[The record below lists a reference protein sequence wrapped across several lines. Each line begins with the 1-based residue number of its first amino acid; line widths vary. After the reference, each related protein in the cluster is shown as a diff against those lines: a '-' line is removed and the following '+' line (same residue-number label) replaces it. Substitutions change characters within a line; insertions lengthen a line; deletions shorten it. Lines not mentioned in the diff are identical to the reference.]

1 MSAVNTNVQGDVQ
14 SVLKENMFS
23 QFLHIKEVKITEYKA
38 EKKSLNLFFFFL
50 VNNKKSDTSEQ
61 HTEVEKNTA
70 CIICDLFFFKKRD

>member
-38 EKKSLNLFFFFL
+38 EKKSLNLFFFL
-50 VNNKKSDTSEQ
+50 VNSKKSDTSEQ

>member
-23 QFLHIKEVKITEYKA
+23 QSLHIKEVKITEYKA
-38 EKKSLNLFFFFL
+38 EKKSLNLFFFL

>member
-23 QFLHIKEVKITEYKA
+23 QSLHIKEVKITEYKA
-38 EKKSLNLFFFFL
+38 EKKSLNLFFL